1 MVWPN
6 DLWLHKARVIFYILA
21 ATVILPTSLLV
32 ATPANEDAATAQN
45 LAAMLRAGWTVISK
59 EQDRINDPELGDKK
73 LSGPVVLEQ
82 ARKNFQAATGVDPD
96 TIDPTSQSGR
106 LLRNQMDAIVEVMD
120 ANQTTINAKGTG
132 FKGFIPA
139 LFARLVNEAFVRRAN
154 GEAEIKLTAPADRV
168 RNRKARPDAWE
179 DDIIET
185 KLLSPNWPRGQPYSA
200 TVEFKGRSAF
210 RVMVPEYYDSSC
222 LTCHGSP
229 KGELDV
235 TGYPKEGAKENEL
248 GGIISIVLYR

>member
-6 DLWLHKARVIFYILA
+6 DLWLLKARVIVYILA
-21 ATVILPTSLLV
+21 VTFILPTSLLV
-32 ATPANEDAATAQN
+32 ATPVDEDAATAQS

-59 EQDRINDPELGDKK
+59 EQDRINDPEIGDKE
-73 LSGPVVLEQ
+73 LSGTVVLER
-82 ARKNFQAATGVDPD
+82 ARKIYQAVTGVGPD
-96 TIDPTSQSGR
+96 TIDPTSRSGR
-106 LLRNQMDAIVEVMD
+106 LLRDQMDAIVEVMD

-154 GEAEIKLTAPADRV
+154 GEAEVKLTAPADRV

-179 DDIIET
+179 DEIIET
-185 KLLSPNWPRGQPYSA
+185 KLLSPDWLRGRPYSA
-200 TVEFKGRSAF
+200 AVEFKGRPAF

-222 LTCHGSP
+222 LSCHGSP
-229 KGELDV
+229 KGELDI

-248 GGIISIVLYR
+248 GGIISIVLYH

>member
-6 DLWLHKARVIFYILA
+6 DLSLHKIRTILYILA
-21 ATVILPTSLLV
+21 ATVLLPTSLLV
-32 ATPANEDAATAQN
+32 ATPIDEDAAIAQN
-45 LAAMLRAGWTVISK
+45 LAAMLRASWTVISK
-59 EQDRINDPELGDKK
+59 EQDRINDPELGDKN
-73 LSGPVVLEQ
+73 LSGTVILER

-96 TIDPTSQSGR
+96 TIDPTSRSGR
-106 LLRNQMDAIVEVMD
+106 LLRDQMDAIVEVMD

-154 GEAEIKLTAPADRV
+154 GEAEMKLTAPSERV

-179 DDIIET
+179 EEIIET
-185 KLLSPNWPRGQPYSA
+185 KLLSSNWPRGQTYSTA
-200 TVEFKGRSAF
+200 VDFKGHPAF
-210 RVMVPEYYDSSC
+210 RVMVPEYYEPSC

-229 KGELDV
+229 KGELDI

-248 GGIISIVLYR
+248 GGIISIVLYH

>member
-1 MVWPN
+1 MGWPN
-6 DLWLHKARVIFYILA
+6 DLSLHKAWVIFYILA
-21 ATVILPTSLLV
+21 ATAMLPTSLLV
-32 ATPANEDAATAQN
+32 ATPVDEDAATAQS

-59 EQDRINDPELGDKK
+59 EQNRINDPELGDKK
-73 LSGPVVLEQ
+73 LSGAVVLEQ
-82 ARKNFQAATGVDPD
+82 ARKIYQVTTGVDPD
-96 TIDPTSQSGR
+96 SVDPASRSGR

-168 RNRKARPDAWE
+168 RNRKARPDSWE
-179 DDIIET
+179 EDIIET

-200 TVEFKGRSAF
+200 AVEFKGRSVF

-222 LTCHGSP
+222 LTCHGSR
-229 KGELDV
+229 KGELDI

-248 GGIISIVLYR
+248 GGIISIVLYH

>member
-6 DLWLHKARVIFYILA
+6 DLWLHKAQVIFYILTA
-21 ATVILPTSLLV
+21 AVILPTSLLV

-59 EQDRINDPELGDKK
+59 EQNRINDPELGDKN
-73 LSGPVVLEQ
+73 LSGTVVLAQ

-96 TIDPTSQSGR
+96 SIDPASRSGR
-106 LLRNQMDAIVEVMD
+106 LLRKQMDAIVEVMD

-139 LFARLVNEAFVRRAN
+139 LFARLVNEAFVRRSN
-154 GEAEIKLTAPADRV
+154 GEAEMKLTAPADRV

-179 DDIIET
+179 EEVIDK
-185 KLLSPNWPRGQPYSA
+185 KLLSPDWPRGQPYSA
-200 TVEFKGRSAF
+200 AAEFNGKPAF
-210 RVMVPEYYDSSC
+210 RVMAPEYYDASC
-222 LTCHGSP
+222 LACHGSP
-229 KGELDV
+229 KGELDI

-248 GGIISIVLYR
+248 GGVISIVLYH

>member
-6 DLWLHKARVIFYILA
+6 DLWLLKARVMIYILA
-21 ATVILPTSLLV
+21 ATIMLPTSLLV
-32 ATPANEDAATAQN
+32 ATPADEDAATAEY

-59 EQDRINDPELGDKK
+59 EQNRINDPELGDKN
-73 LSGPVVLEQ
+73 LSGADVLER
-82 ARKNFQAATGVDPD
+82 ARKNFQVATGVDPD
-96 TIDPTSQSGR
+96 TIDPNSRPGR

-120 ANQTTINAKGTG
+120 ANQSTINAKGTG

-139 LFARLVNEAFVRRAN
+139 LFARLVNEAFDRRAS
-154 GEAEIKLTAPADRV
+154 GEAEMKLTAPADRV

-179 DDIIET
+179 DEIIET
-185 KLLSPNWPRGQPYSA
+185 KLLSPKWPRGQPYSA
-200 TVEFKGRSAF
+200 SVAFKDRPSF

-229 KGELDV
+229 KGELDI

-248 GGIISIVLYR
+248 GGIISIVLYH

>member
-1 MVWPN
+1 MGWPN
-6 DLWLHKARVIFYILA
+6 DLSLHKAWVILYVLA
-21 ATVILPTSLLV
+21 ATVLMPTSLLV
-32 ATPANEDAATAQN
+32 ATPVDEDAATAQN
-45 LAAMLRAGWTVISK
+45 LAAMLRASWTVISK
-59 EQDRINDPELGDKK
+59 EQSRINDPALGDKK
-73 LSGPVVLEQ
+73 LSGTVVLEQ

-96 TIDPTSQSGR
+96 TIDPTFQSGR

-139 LFARLVNEAFVRRAN
+139 LFARLVNEAFIRRAN
-154 GEAEIKLTAPADRV
+154 GEAEVKLTAPADRI

-179 DDIIET
+179 EEMIET
-185 KLLSPNWPRGQPYSA
+185 KLLSPDWPRGQPYSA
-200 TVEFKGRSAF
+200 AVEFKGRPAF

-248 GGIISIVLYR
+248 GGIISIVLYH

>member
-1 MVWPN
+1 MGWPN
-6 DLWLHKARVIFYILA
+6 DLSLHKAWVILYVLA
-21 ATVILPTSLLV
+21 ATVLMPTSLLV
-32 ATPANEDAATAQN
+32 ATPVDEDAATAQN
-45 LAAMLRAGWTVISK
+45 LAAMLRASWTVISK
-59 EQDRINDPELGDKK
+59 EQSRINDPALGDKK
-73 LSGPVVLEQ
+73 LSGTVVLEQ

-96 TIDPTSQSGR
+96 TIDPTFQSGR

-139 LFARLVNEAFVRRAN
+139 LFARLVNEAFIRRAN
-154 GEAEIKLTAPADRV
+154 GEAEVKLTAPADRI

-179 DDIIET
+179 EEMIET
-185 KLLSPNWPRGQPYSA
+185 KLLSPDWPRGQPYSA
-200 TVEFKGRSAF
+200 AVEFKGRPAF

-229 KGELDV
+229 KGELDI

-248 GGIISIVLYR
+248 GGIISIVLYH

>member
-1 MVWPN
+1 MVRSN
-6 DLWLHKARVIFYILA
+6 DLWLHKAGVIFYILA
-21 ATVILPTSLLV
+21 ATVMFPTSLRV
-32 ATPANEDAATAQN
+32 ATPVDEDAVTARS

-59 EQDRINDPELGDKK
+59 EQNRINDPALGDKQ
-73 LSGPVVLEQ
+73 LSGSVVLEQ

-139 LFARLVNEAFVRRAN
+139 LFARLVNEAFIRRAN
-154 GEAEIKLTAPADRV
+154 GEAEVKLTAPADRI

-179 DDIIET
+179 EEIIET
-185 KLLSPNWPRGQPYSA
+185 KLLSPDWHRGQPYSA
-200 TVEFKGRSAF
+200 AVEFKGRPAF

-248 GGIISIVLYR
+248 GGIISIVLYH

>member
-1 MVWPN
+1 MVRPG
-6 DLWLHKARVIFYILA
+6 DLCSHKTRVIFCILA
-21 ATVILPTSLLV
+21 APVILATSLLV
-32 ATPANEDAATAQN
+32 AAPVDEDAVTAQN
-45 LAAMLRAGWTVISK
+45 LAAMLRASWTVISK
-59 EQDRINDPELGDKK
+59 EQNRINDPELGDKN
-73 LSGPVVLEQ
+73 LTGSVVLAQ

-96 TIDPTSQSGR
+96 TIDPTSRSGR

-154 GEAEIKLTAPADRV
+154 GEAEVKLTAPADRV

-179 DDIIET
+179 EEIIET
-185 KLLSPNWPRGQPYSA
+185 KLLSPDWHRGQPYSA
-200 TVEFKGRSAF
+200 AVEFKGRSAF

-222 LTCHGSP
+222 LSCHGSP
-229 KGELDV
+229 KGELDI

-248 GGIISIVLYR
+248 GGIISIVLHH